1 VSDVFVEE
9 AAEGPEALKTDFKA
23 NVCNSQFIGAQQ
35 FLCFL
40 DTPFNQILVWGFVE
54 SLPEKTE
61 KVVTGKAGLLG
72 DLVQIKRM
80 VVTVIDKLP
89 SPPQT
94 LESFQVRLVFCF
106 SVDLSNDHF
115 GNVYDE

>member
-1 VSDVFVEE
+1 MSDVFVEE

-72 DLVQIKRM
+72 DLVQAERM
-80 VVTVIDKLP
+80 IVTVIDKITRSTKPL
-89 SPPQT
+89 QR
-94 LESFQVRLVFCF
+94 FDV
-106 SVDLSNDHF
+106 
-115 GNVYDE
+115 